1 MLYELYIDGK
11 KADLKKDVEICFNY
25 TNVDTD
31 KPEAQHGG
39 YSKSVDLP
47 GTEVNNNIFGQIYN
61 LDRRIVFD
69 NEKGSEIGAF
79 FDPRKRTDYVLWF
92 NGDIVDK
99 GYLSLDSIKREK
111 GDLTYSIT
119 LFSDLGDF
127 FYNLMYD
134 KETGEELTLG
144 NLHYGFIDEDDNPID
159 EDGDYLLDW
168 NKDYIYESWYRLN
181 SSPIEDGD
189 KSLYSCITAAP
200 TYSGYY
206 DDFDTSKVLVNYD
219 SLPEGGTARQI
230 LDQASVDG
238 FAQCKGWMMAE
249 ATREMDE
256 WETRDLRAAWQRPAV
271 KMSTIFD
278 AISDPENNGGYEV
291 QWDEEIKNSP
301 YYKNTYLILNRVNF
315 DLVDLHNETV
325 YLGGDLNTP
334 TKLGSLKTT
343 KLYDVNQGS
352 GATTFDL
359 SGANSP
365 KLKASFNSVIH
376 YYMGEHQGDYLV
388 SSYLLQSVYVAYVY
402 GGQAVRLSAWKNG
415 QMISKSLTY
424 INATGTYNIPQGW
437 GYKVPDWKEQM
448 ANKLGVDVEDIVVFT
463 NQFTWV
469 ANDTFVWNKNLDIEI
484 DLPAEDGVEIH
495 LDTCWVYVSSNNNI
509 GTSLATV
516 RYGNV
521 YIFGTSY
528 ESYSEIELKNNID
541 DFSGIMDDEKNE
553 TKSETRV
560 PKSVLFA
567 ETESPYKYLVGFTR
581 MIGAK
586 YRYDLA
592 EKKIYINKRENY
604 YLPVG
609 YKVDGY
615 IDRGREFE
623 IQPTLSEYKWYEYG
637 FETPE
642 TYASQIYKRKNVWE
656 YGLLKVD
663 TGFYFN
669 NESHNIFE
677 DIPYTNAIPFKQKS
691 IYYNIVNNVP
701 SIIQSP
707 TLDIT
712 AYKQVTSDEVS
723 KNETKVRAY
732 GSTHDLLPIND
743 VAGEKICAFDSDN
756 GAVDDLTNCLMFY
769 VGKIVVPD
777 NYQISDN
784 IQIMQTLNEKPCY
797 MFVSGGT
804 NCYASINSTQKT
816 NVCRVTKEL
825 PIFSKYRLN
834 SEGVYTDSLDFVKPN
849 YTFVGNDA
857 NYPTD
862 ICIYERFWKPFI
874 EDIYDPDGNAV
885 TAYMFLREK
894 PDEAMR
900 KFYLFDNS
908 IWVISEITDYN
919 VSSSAPTK
927 IKFVK
932 VYNTDNYTNNK
943 EIIWNNKY
951 DKIV

>member
-69 NEKGSEIGAF
+69 NEEGSSIGAF

-134 KETGEELTLG
+134 KSTGEELTLG
-144 NLHYGFIDEDDNPID
+144 NLHYGFVDEDDNPID

-230 LDQASVDG
+230 LDQASVGG
-238 FAQCKGWMMAE
+238 FSQCKGWMMAE

-256 WETRDLRAAWQRPAV
+256 WETRDLRAAQQRPAV

-325 YLGGDLNTP
+325 YLGGDLTTP
-334 TKLGSLKTT
+334 TKLGSLKTA

-359 SGANSP
+359 SGANNP
-365 KLKASFNSVIH
+365 KLNVSFNSVIH

-388 SSYLLQSVYVAYVY
+388 SSYLNQRGYVAYVY

-415 QMISKSLTY
+415 QMVSKSLTY
-424 INATGTYNIPQGW
+424 INATGSYDIPQGW

-448 ANKLGVDVEDIVVFT
+448 ANKLGVDAEDIVVFT

-495 LDTCWVYVSSNNNI
+495 LDSCWVYVSSNNNI

-516 RYGNV
+516 RYGSI

-528 ESYSEIELKNNID
+528 QSYSEIELKNNID
-541 DFSGIMDDEKNE
+541 DFSGIVDDEKNE

-604 YLPVG
+604 YLPIG

-712 AYKQVTSDEVS
+712 AYKQVTADEVS

-743 VAGEKICAFDSDN
+743 VAGEKICCFDSDN